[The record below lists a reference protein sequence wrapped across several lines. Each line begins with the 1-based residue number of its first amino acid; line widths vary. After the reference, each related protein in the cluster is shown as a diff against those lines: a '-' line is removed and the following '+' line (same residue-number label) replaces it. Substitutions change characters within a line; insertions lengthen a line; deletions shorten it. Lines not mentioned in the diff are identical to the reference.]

1 MKQATQTVESASGT
15 FRIEDVYPLIDGGRY
30 PVKVHVGRSVVQ
42 TGQLFDVTPQD
53 RGYSGQI
60 TVGVKRS

>member
-1 MKQATQTVESASGT
+1 
-15 FRIEDVYPLIDGGRY
+15 
-30 PVKVHVGRSVVQ
+30 VKVHVGRSVVQ
-42 TGQLFDVTPQD
+42 IGQLFDVTPQD

>member
-1 MKQATQTVESASGT
+1 LQIWRALSG
-15 FRIEDVYPLIDGGRY
+15 E
-30 PVKVHVGRSVVQ
+30 VHVGRSVVR
-42 TGQLFDVTPQD
+42 TGLLFDVTPQD